1 MYKSV
6 IINIKVKGE
15 SMNFKFGNA
24 NKQQKEAILSIDGP
38 ILIIAGPGTGKT
50 FTLVKRAVYLI
61 VEKKVLPEEIM
72 IATFTEKAA
81 KEIITRISNELISL
95 GISINI
101 NEMYIGTFHSI
112 CLRIIKE
119 HLEYTRLKKNY
130 RLLDQFEQQY
140 IIFQHINK
148 FRQIDNYDVI
158 FNNKKIG
165 VWKQSGELAHYIS
178 IISEELVE
186 LNKFKGNL
194 RSEIKA
200 LGEVVELYNE
210 ILEEENILD
219 FSGIQI
225 EVFNLLKN
233 NKEILQQLKEK
244 IKYIMV
250 DEYQDT
256 NYVQEQL
263 IFMIANKN
271 MNICVVGDDDQGL
284 YRFRGATIR
293 NILEYPDKFKENQCK
308 KIYLT
313 KNYRS
318 EQGIIDFYNNWMTD
332 STASENGFD
341 WSKYRFKKKI
351 ECGIEESVK
360 SPSVVRVG
368 GEEFDD
374 EWDNQVLA
382 FINKLKNESRISDYN
397 QIAFLFRS
405 VKNDRVT
412 QLEQFLESSGVS
424 VYSPRSDM
432 FFKRREVKFA
442 IIAIMLTFPNYV
454 ADLNAEKFEFM
465 SEELWNYYIQSID
478 EFMAYINDSNKKLL
492 EWIKAKASK
501 HAYLNNNT
509 DYGFS
514 GLMYELFEFEPFKSI
529 LDTELN
535 TGVID
540 TRPAY
545 NLAMLSNIIVRYEYL
560 HRLDV
565 FTAKNITKHTERFFN
580 MYLRFL
586 FDGGI
591 DEFEDDSEYAPSGC
605 VSFLTIHQS
614 KGMEF
619 PIVVVGSLSGTPRA
633 DNNQIISILENE
645 YYHRKPFEPK
655 DLTKY
660 FDFWR
665 IYYTAFSRAQNLLV
679 LTAREKIG
687 RGSEPSKYFRKIYDS
702 LPYYDD
708 EQVDLDEFKFKS
720 VKSVNLKESYSFTSH
735 IILYENCSLQYKFY
749 KELGFTPVRVG
760 ATIFGSLVHQTI
772 EDIHR
777 AAIRNEKDSINS
789 TNIEEWFN
797 NNYMSIVKRERAY
810 LAQPQKDAAL
820 KQVLLYA
827 ENQKDNWDKI
837 KEAEVEVS
845 LVKEDYILNGTVDLI
860 EGKGNTVELVDF
872 KSEKKPDLRKDRE
885 KIEQY
890 RKQLEVYAHIV
901 QERTGYEISKLHLYY
916 TGEINGVPRITFDKK
931 NESIDK
937 TIKEFDKVVCKIKN
951 KDFNEKS
958 KSNKL
963 CENCDMRFYC
973 K

>member
-1 MYKSV
+1 MR
-6 IINIKVKGE
+6 
-15 SMNFKFGNA
+15 FDFGNA
-24 NKQQKEAILSIDGP
+24 NDEQREAIKTTKGP
-38 ILIIAGPGTGKT
+38 VLIIAGPGTGKT
-50 FTLVKRAVYLI
+50 FTLVKRVVYLI
-61 VEKKVLPEEIM
+61 IEKKVAPEDIM

-81 KEIITRISNELISL
+81 KEIITRISNELIDL
-95 GISINI
+95 NININI

-119 HLEYTRLKKNY
+119 NLEYTRLKKNY

-140 IIFQHINK
+140 IIFQNIYK
-148 FRQIDNYDVI
+148 FRKIENYDSI
-158 FNNKKIG
+158 FDKKLG
-165 VWKQSGELAHYIS
+165 AWRQSGELAHYIS
-178 IISEELVE
+178 IIAEELVNDSLLISDE
-186 LNKFKGNL
+186 
-194 RSEIKA
+194 REYISA
-200 LGEVVELYNE
+200 LGKAFKLYNE
-210 ILEEENILD
+210 MLKEENILD

-225 EVFNLLKN
+225 EVLNLFKN
-233 NKEILQQLKEK
+233 NLYILQGLKEK

-263 IFMIANKN
+263 IFMLANKE

-293 NILEYPDKFKENQCK
+293 NILEYPNKFENNKCK

-318 EQGIIDFYNNWMTD
+318 EKGIIDFYNRWMTEEI
-332 STASENGFD
+332 ASQFNFN
-341 WSKYRFKKKI
+341 WNQFRFKKQI
-351 ECGIEESVK
+351 ESGIQKMVK
-360 SPSVVRVG
+360 SPSVIRVG
-368 GEEFDD
+368 AEEFYD
-374 EWDNQVLA
+374 EWDNEILK
-382 FINKLKNESRISDYN
+382 FLNKLKNENRISDYN
-397 QIAFLFRS
+397 QVAFLFRS
-405 VKNDRVT
+405 VKNEHVT
-412 QLEQFLESSGVS
+412 QLAEFLEEKGIN
-424 VYSPRSDM
+424 VYSPRSNM
-432 FFKRREVKFA
+432 FFKREEVKFA
-442 IIAIMLTFPNYV
+442 IIAIMLIFPNYV
-454 ADLNAEKFEFM
+454 ADLNDDNFEFM
-465 SEELWNYYIQSID
+465 SQDLWNYYVQSST
-478 EFMAYINDSNKKLL
+478 EFMTYVNNSKNTKLL
-492 EWIKAKASK
+492 EWIKQKACK
-501 HAYLNNNT
+501 HTYWNENA

-514 GLMYELFEFEPFKSI
+514 GLMYELFQFEPFKSI
-529 LDTELN
+529 LNTDLN
-535 TGVID
+535 TGVVD
-540 TRPAY
+540 TRPAH

-565 FTAKNITKHTERFFN
+565 LTSKNVNKHTERFFN

-586 FDGGI
+586 YEGGI

-619 PIVVVGSLSGTPRA
+619 PIVIVGSLNGVPRA
-633 DNNQIISILENE
+633 DNDQILSILENE
-645 YYHRKPFEPK
+645 FYHRKAFEPK
-655 DLTKY
+655 ELIKY

-679 LTAREKIG
+679 LTCREKNG
-687 RGSEPSKYFRKIYDS
+687 RGAEPSKYFRELYEKI
-702 LPYYDD
+702 PYYDD
-708 EQVDLDEFKFKS
+708 DIVDLEEFNFKE

-735 IILYENCSLQYKFY
+735 ILLYENCSLQYKFY
-749 KELGFTPVRVG
+749 KALGFTAVRVG

-777 AAIRNEKDSINS
+777 AALRNEVSTINS
-789 TNIEEWFN
+789 ENIEEWFN
-797 NNYMSIVKRERAY
+797 NNYISIVKKERSY
-810 LAQPQKDAAL
+810 LAEPQKDAAL

-827 ENQKDNWDKI
+827 ENQKNNWDKI

-845 LVKEDYILNGTVDLI
+845 LVKQDYILNGTVDLI

-872 KSEKKPDLRKDRE
+872 KSEKKPDLVKDKD

-916 TGEINGVPRITFDKK
+916 TGEMNGVPRISFDKK
-931 NESIDK
+931 KESINN

-951 KDFNEKS
+951 KDFSEKS

-963 CENCDMRFYC
+963 CLNCDMRFYC

>member
-1 MYKSV
+1 MR
-6 IINIKVKGE
+6 NVKNGDE
-15 SMNFKFGNA
+15 CMRFDFGNA
-24 NKQQKEAILSIDGP
+24 NEQQKEAVKTTNGP
-38 ILIIAGPGTGKT
+38 VLIIAGPGTGKT

-61 VEKKVLPEEIM
+61 VEKQIAPEEIM

-81 KEIITRISNELISL
+81 KEIITRISNELIAL

-119 HLEYTRLKKNY
+119 NLEYTRLRKNY

-140 IIFQHINK
+140 IIFQNMHRFKNIE
-148 FRQIDNYDVI
+148 NYQMI
-158 FNNKKIG
+158 FNKNIG
-165 VWKQSGELAHYIS
+165 TWKQSGELAHYIS
-178 IISEELVE
+178 IISEELVDI
-186 LNKFKGNL
+186 NL
-194 RSEIKA
+194 LINDSRANISA
-200 LGEVVELYNE
+200 LGKACKLYNE
-210 ILEEENILD
+210 ILEDENILD

-225 EVFNLLKN
+225 EVFNLFKTN
-233 NKEILQQLKEK
+233 SEILKKIKEK

-263 IFMIANKN
+263 IFMVANEK

-293 NILEYPDKFKENQCK
+293 NILEYPNKFEENKCR

-318 EQGIIDFYNNWMTD
+318 EKGIIEFYNKWMNEE
-332 STASENGFD
+332 TASQFNFN
-341 WSKYRFKKKI
+341 WNQFRFKKQI
-351 ECGIEESVK
+351 ECGIGEGIK
-360 SPSVVRVG
+360 SPVVIRVG
-368 GEEFDD
+368 AEEFYD
-374 EWDNQVLA
+374 EWDKEILVFL
-382 FINKLKNESRISDYN
+382 NKLKNDKAINDYN

-405 VKNDRVT
+405 VKNEHVT
-412 QLEQFLESSGVS
+412 QLAEFLEENGIN

-432 FFKRREVKFA
+432 FFKRKEVKFA
-442 IIAIMLTFPNYV
+442 IIAIMLTFPQYV
-454 ADLNAEKFEFM
+454 ADLNQNKFEFM
-465 SEELWNYYIQSID
+465 SEELWNYYIQSTT
-478 EFMAYINDSNKKLL
+478 EFMLYINESNNKELL
-492 EWIKAKASK
+492 DWIKTKAAKHTYWNENA
-501 HAYLNNNT
+501 

-514 GLMYELFEFEPFKSI
+514 GLMYELFQFEPFKSI
-529 LDTELN
+529 LDVNLN

-540 TRPAY
+540 TRPSH
-545 NLAMLSNIIVRYEYL
+545 NLAKLSNIIVRYEYL

-565 FTAKNITKHTERFFN
+565 LTSKNVNKHTERFFN

-586 FDGGI
+586 LDGGI

-619 PIVVVGSLSGTPRA
+619 PIVIVGSLNGVPRM
-633 DNNQIISILENE
+633 DKDQITYVLENE
-645 YYHRKPFEPK
+645 FYHRSLFEPK
-655 DLTKY
+655 ELIKF

-679 LTAREKIG
+679 LTCREKSG
-687 RGSEPSKYFRKIYDS
+687 RGAEPSKYFKEFYDK

-708 EQVDLDEFKFKS
+708 NEVDLNEFKFKE

-735 IILYENCSLQYKFY
+735 ILLYENCSLQYKFY

-777 AAIRNEKDSINS
+777 AALRNEADLINP
-789 TNIEEWFN
+789 TNIEEWLN
-797 NNYMSIVKRERAY
+797 NNYISIVKKERAY

-845 LVKEDYILNGTVDLI
+845 LVKKDYILNGTVDLI
-860 EGKGNTVELVDF
+860 QGKGNTVELVDF
-872 KSEKKPDLRKDRE
+872 KSEKKPDLQRDRE

-901 QERTGYEISKLHLYY
+901 QERTGYQISKLHLYY
-916 TGEINGVPRITFDKK
+916 TGEMNGVPRISFDKK
-931 NESIDK
+931 KESIDK
-937 TIKEFDKVVCKIKN
+937 TIKEFDAVVCKIKN
-951 KDFNEKS
+951 KEFKEKS
-958 KSNKL
+958 KSNKI
-963 CENCDMRFYC
+963 CQNCDMRFYC

>member
-1 MYKSV
+1 MQ
-6 IINIKVKGE
+6 
-15 SMNFKFGNA
+15 FDFGNA
-24 NKQQKEAILSIDGP
+24 NSEQKEAIKTTDGP
-38 ILIIAGPGTGKT
+38 VLIIAGPGTGKT

-61 VEKKVLPEEIM
+61 IEKKVAPEDIM

-81 KEIITRISNELISL
+81 KEIITRISNELINL
-95 GISINI
+95 RMNVNI

-119 HLEYTRLKKNY
+119 NLEYTRLKKNY

-140 IIFQHINK
+140 IIFQNLYK
-148 FRQIDNYDVI
+148 FRNIDNYEMI
-158 FNNKKIG
+158 FSKNIG
-165 VWKQSGELAHYIS
+165 AWKQAGELAHYIS
-178 IISEELVE
+178 IIGEELVNVDLLVNDSRAE
-186 LNKFKGNL
+186 V
-194 RSEIKA
+194 SA
-200 LGEVVELYNE
+200 LGEACKLYNE

-225 EVFNLLKN
+225 EVLNLFKN
-233 NKEILQQLKEK
+233 NPNILKELKEK

-256 NYVQEQL
+256 NYIQDQL
-263 IFMIANKN
+263 IFMLANEE

-293 NILEYPDKFKENQCK
+293 NILEYPNKFDKDRCK
-308 KIYLT
+308 QIYLT

-318 EQGIIDFYNNWMTD
+318 DRGIIDFYNNWMTEE
-332 STASENGFD
+332 TASTFNFR
-341 WSKYRFKKKI
+341 WNKFRFKKEI
-351 ECGIEESVK
+351 ESGIEESVE
-360 SPSVVRVG
+360 SASVIRVG
-368 GEEFDD
+368 AEEFDD
-374 EWDNQVLA
+374 EWHNEILN
-382 FINKLKNESRISDYN
+382 FINKLKNENRISDYN

-405 VKNDRVT
+405 VKGQRVT
-412 QLEQFLESSGVS
+412 ILAQFLEENGIN

-432 FFKRREVKFA
+432 FFKRKEVKFA
-442 IIAIMLTFPNYV
+442 IITIMLTFPNYILQ
-454 ADLNAEKFEFM
+454 LNEKKFEFM
-465 SEELWNYYIQSID
+465 SNDLWNYYIQSVT
-478 EFMAYINDSNKKLL
+478 EFMSYVNNSSNAKLL
-492 EWIKAKASK
+492 QWIQQKSCK
-501 HAYLNNNT
+501 HTYWNENA

-514 GLMYELFEFEPFKSI
+514 GLMYELFQFEPFKSI
-529 LDTELN
+529 LNTDLN
-535 TGVID
+535 TGVVD
-540 TRPAY
+540 TRPAH
-545 NLAMLSNIIVRYEYL
+545 NLAMLSKIIVRYEYL
-560 HRLDV
+560 NRLEV
-565 FTAKNITKHTERFFN
+565 LTAKNVDKHTKRFFN

-586 FDGGI
+586 YEGGI
-591 DEFEDDSEYAPSGC
+591 NEFEDESEYAPSGC

-619 PIVVVGSLSGTPRA
+619 PIVIVGSLNGFPRF
-633 DNNQIISILENE
+633 DNEQIISILENE
-645 YYHRKPFEPK
+645 FYHRKAFEPK
-655 DLTKY
+655 ELIKY

-665 IYYTAFSRAQNLLV
+665 LYYTAFSRAQNLLV
-679 LTAREKIG
+679 LTCREKSG
-687 RGSEPSKYFRKIYDS
+687 RGAEPSKYFRGFYEK

-708 EQVDLDEFKFKS
+708 DEVNLNKFQFKK
-720 VKSVNLKESYSFTSH
+720 VKGVNLKESYSFTSH
-735 IILYENCSLQYKFY
+735 ILLYENCSLQYKFY

-777 AAIRNEKDSINS
+777 AVLKNEANLINT

-797 NNYMSIVKRERAY
+797 NNYVSIVKRERAY
-810 LAQPQKDAAL
+810 LAEPQKEAAL

-827 ENQKDNWDKI
+827 ENQKNNWNKI

-845 LVKEDYILNGTVDLI
+845 LVKQDYILKGTVDLI

-872 KSEKKPDLRKDRE
+872 KSEKKPDLIKDRE

-901 QERTGYEISKLHLYY
+901 QERTGYKISKLHLYY
-916 TGEINGVPRITFDKK
+916 TGEMNGVPRISFNNNKD
-931 NESIDK
+931 SIEN
-937 TIKEFDKVVCKIKN
+937 TIREFDEVVSKIKN
-951 KDFNEKS
+951 KDFCNKS

-963 CENCDMRFYC
+963 CQNCDMRFYC